1 MKKFLAVIISL
12 AAMSLAAQDVY
23 RLNDSTFVYPC
34 ITTDSTDWNMIGLPL
49 QTNYVNAS
57 DFDTTG
63 TNIEAVSF
71 WDVNNQYY
79 KTAVHCPYFGWIKDF
94 PVQTGGAY
102 FINAKNNFDFT
113 VTGDSVNVVYNLIN
127 NVSNSDLNRIVLP
140 LTKADLT
147 TTELLAYDINYGVWS
162 GPCNFISKW
171 KANTQQFNNS
181 PQSLSQWINVFN
193 VYVGDPLILN
203 IKDNRTWPGL
213 KSANDENTN
222 EGSSFTEKN
231 TKAGN
236 AKPRILFIHLVD
248 DSGNELTDEEM
259 KLIRFDTC
267 ITARP
272 TDILNENSYDCG
284 FMKINGVSVLYVNL
298 ASFISPWTAGEQLNV
313 SDVNFDPGYGFDLSL
328 DIDNTSS
335 TIYYG
340 FEDQIPGTGA
350 PWSVGMD
357 HIIPLTGV
365 DVTVREE
372 SGNIVLEWGTAG
384 EDVTGYNIYSS
395 DDPYGTFSYIDTTVN
410 ISWSTAASE
419 NRKFFYVVSTNAKS
433 LAPPKTIEVK
443 EKISIKQDY

>member
-1 MKKFLAVIISL
+1 MKRMMITVLLTLTVVMFS
-12 AAMSLAAQDVY
+12 QQVY

-34 ITTDSTDWNMIGLPL
+34 ITTDSTDYNMIGLPL

-57 DFDTTG
+57 DFDTSG

-79 KTAVHCPYFGWIKDF
+79 KTAVYSPYFGWIKDF

-113 VTGDSVNVVYNLIN
+113 VVGDSVNVVYNLTPTLTTDIN
-127 NVSNSDLNRIVLP
+127 YIVLP
-140 LTKADLT
+140 LTEADLT
-147 TTELLAYDINYGVWS
+147 TTLLLGLELNDGTYGTNHCNAIGKWIASSQKYDVCI
-162 GPCNFISKW
+162 K
-171 KANTQQFNNS
+171 
-181 PQSLSQWINVFN
+181 SLTPWVNVFN
-193 VYVGDPLILN
+193 IYVGDPLYIN
-203 IKDNRTWPGL
+203 VTNSRTWPDL
-213 KSANDENTN
+213 KSGFNENSND
-222 EGSSFTEKN
+222 GSTFTEKN

-236 AKPRILFIHLVD
+236 GKPRIVFIHLVD
-248 DSGNELTDEEM
+248 ASGYELTEEEM
-259 KLIRFDTC
+259 KLIQFDAC

-313 SDVNFDPGYGFDLSL
+313 SDINFDLGYGFDISL
-328 DIDNTSS
+328 NIDNSSS

-384 EDVTGYNIYSS
+384 GDVTRYNIYSS
-395 DDPYGTFSYIDTTVN
+395 DEPYGTFSYVTTTSN

-419 NRKFFYVVSTNAKS
+419 NKKFFYVVSTNAKS
-433 LAPPKTIEVK
+433 STLPKTINVK
-443 EKISIKQDY
+443 VKK

>member
-1 MKKFLAVIISL
+1 MKKLIWAVLFTLTAVMFS
-12 AAMSLAAQDVY
+12 QQVY

-34 ITTDSTDWNMIGLPL
+34 ITTDSTDYNMIGLPL
-49 QTNYVNAS
+49 QTNYINAS
-57 DFDTTG
+57 DFDPAG
-63 TNIEAVSF
+63 TNIEAVSV
-71 WDVNNQYY
+71 WDVNKQYY
-79 KTAVHCPYFGWIKDF
+79 QTAVYSPYFGWIKDF

-113 VTGDSVNVVYNLIN
+113 VTGDSVNVVYNLAN
-127 NVSNSDLNRIVLP
+127 NPNNGDLNTIVLP
-140 LTKADLT
+140 ISESDLT
-147 TTELLAYDINYGVWS
+147 TSKLVGYDINNGGGMSYCNAIEKWNQISQKIIISPYSMS
-162 GPCNFISKW
+162 GW
-171 KANTQQFNNS
+171 KQ
-181 PQSLSQWINVFN
+181 VFN
-193 VYVGDPLILN
+193 TYVGDPLIIN
-203 IKDNRTWPGL
+203 MTNNKTWPSL

-222 EGSSFTEKN
+222 EGSSFSEKN

-259 KLIRFDTC
+259 KLIRFDAC

-313 SDVNFDPGYGFDLSL
+313 SDINFDTGYGFDLSL

-433 LAPPKTIEVK
+433 SAPPKTIEVK